1 MRRWKKKDNVTE
13 TFCSRNYSS
22 LGQYIILYITGRKKS
37 VLIILEAAFNA
48 GWDSLDDKVGR
59 FLSSQGP
66 PINAVGISLSLTMKD
81 LPYTESLTSLKWS
94 NEEVSDGK
102 TLMRRTPSH
111 EHVGDPHSLSNQ
123 ATVQF

>member
-111 EHVGDPHSLSNQ
+111 EHVGDPHPLSNQ